1 MLEREKIMGVLA
13 RARQMDPECQMF
25 GASKHQ
31 YRLNLPI
38 EASFV
43 RSVEAEYGFSLPEDY
58 FRFITEIGDGGAGP
72 DYGIGQKP
80 WGRAV
85 SGGVSP
91 QSGAALRALAHEAGG
106 CGRICGCHKRGLCP
120 KSGKVFYLL

>member
-31 YRLNLPI
+31 YRLNLPV

-58 FRFITEIGDGGAGP
+58 FRFQEDVKKGAVR
-72 DYGIGQKP
+72 
-80 WGRAV
+80 W
-85 SGGVSP
+85 
-91 QSGAALRALAHEAGG
+91 
-106 CGRICGCHKRGLCP
+106 
-120 KSGKVFYLL
+120 

>member
-58 FRFITEIGDGGAGP
+58 FRFITKIGDGGAGP
-72 DYGIGQKP
+72 DYGICPLRTFVESARSPRAERLREAYRRSLARPFAP
-80 WGRAV
+80 WPREAETLGECPV
-85 SGGVSP
+85 
-91 QSGAALRALAHEAGG
+91 AAQ
-106 CGRICGCHKRGLCP
+106 
-120 KSGKVFYLL
+120 